1 MEFLIILTLAKSLG
15 AGMRQSTII
24 RTVTAGPGSTREGLL
39 SWAIDQAGPEM
50 QGANVLFFSAELNA
64 LASATAGTTTPTT
77 STGDTE
83 EKK

>member
-1 MEFLIILTLAKSLG
+1 MEYLIVLTLAKSLG
-15 AGMRQSTII
+15 NGMRQSTTI

-64 LASATAGTTTPTT
+64 LAAATAGTTPTAT
-77 STGDTE
+77 DNDTE
-83 EKK
+83 DNQ